1 MSSADSD
8 GFTPYFP
15 IWILFISFS
24 SLVALAR
31 TSKIVLNNSGE
42 SGHPCLVPRGDASS
56 FSTFENDGC
65 CGLVGCAF
73 TVLR

>member
-8 GFTPYFP
+8 GFTSYFP

>member
-8 GFTPYFP
+8 GFTSSFP

-24 SLVALAR
+24 SLVALSR

-42 SGHPCLVPRGDASS
+42 SVHPCESVMKISEESDSVVCRAPFILDL
-56 FSTFENDGC
+56 FD
-65 CGLVGCAF
+65 
-73 TVLR
+73 